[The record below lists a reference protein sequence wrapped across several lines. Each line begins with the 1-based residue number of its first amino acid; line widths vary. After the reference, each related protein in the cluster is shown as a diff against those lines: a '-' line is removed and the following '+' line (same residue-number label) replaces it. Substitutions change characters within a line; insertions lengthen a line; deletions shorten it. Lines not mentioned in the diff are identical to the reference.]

1 MPQSGGLPEVDVL
14 LATYNGESYL
24 EEFLNS
30 LVSQLF
36 VRVHLIIGDDC
47 STDKTVEILNRYI
60 TKFES
65 FKLINNNERL
75 GPAGNFVN
83 LMRYSKHQFISFAD
97 QDDLWLPYKLQIG
110 VQQISDL
117 NFPALFVS
125 AVSIANSGITNPKI
139 MPYPLNFLSNRNQG
153 CTFLFNKEL
162 RRIFVEVDASKLIMH
177 DWAMQIVAEY
187 TGEIK
192 IHKSEL
198 VWYRLHESN
207 VTKMASPFKSLG
219 ILFSPKKTQRRLQAA
234 YIQSKEVL
242 RILEKHSTVNSCL
255 SPVEDFVQYASCFES
270 PKQNCFEKARFLGFM
285 LRHLFNN
292 PLFRK

>member
-117 NFPALFVS
+117 NVPALFVS

-198 VWYRLHESN
+198 VGL
-207 VTKMASPFKSLG
+207 TKW
-219 ILFSPKKTQRRLQAA
+219 KT
-234 YIQSKEVL
+234 
-242 RILEKHSTVNSCL
+242 LE
-255 SPVEDFVQYASCFES
+255 
-270 PKQNCFEKARFLGFM
+270 
-285 LRHLFNN
+285 
-292 PLFRK
+292 